1 MAQSMM
7 KKIVA
12 SSACLVVGLTRRTSS
27 RSLVTASKTLNA
39 KKERD
44 LPTEGEITKSVFM
57 SQSTDIFTNLALE
70 DWMYRNMD
78 FTNHHVMM
86 VWRNEPCVVIGRH
99 QNPWLE
105 ANIPL
110 LNEREIALAR
120 RNSGGG
126 TVYHDRGNLNIT
138 FFTPRERYDRKYNLE
153 LIKRALFRGFGI
165 KSIINE
171 RQDMIVRDK
180 YKVSFSKLIKTSS
193 KVSGTAAKLGRLT
206 GYHHC
211 TLLVNANKAD
221 LSRALAKREHGI
233 QTQATASTRSEVANL
248 AEMDNRITVDSLQT
262 AVGYEFLRTAAL
274 SLQDGGTSQI
284 SKQRGFQYINPTDD
298 WFPGLADIK
307 NELQSWD
314 WNFGRTPVFTVSRTF
329 PVPAELLAPSKVYSA
344 TQELVISMSVEKGLI
359 DDVTLNIPPGLVESG
374 FHGEASVITHLKGK
388 RFTSE
393 ALNALQDAML
403 TRHVGNDARKLD
415 DKEQFVAKCFD
426 QVVNTV

>member
-7 KKIVA
+7 RKIALSNMFVM
-12 SSACLVVGLTRRTSS
+12 VGLTRRVSS
-27 RSLVTASKTLNA
+27 RSLATGKNLMA
-39 KKERD
+39 KKTSND
-44 LPTEGEITKSVFM
+44 LPPEGEITKSVFM
-57 SQSTDIFTNLALE
+57 SQSTDIYTNLALE

-78 FTNHHVMM
+78 FSNHHVMM

-105 ANIPL
+105 ANVPFL
-110 LNEREIALAR
+110 SEKEIALAR

-165 KSIINE
+165 KSIIND
-171 RQDMIVRDK
+171 RHDIIVRDK
-180 YKVSFSKLIKTSS
+180 YKI
-193 KVSGTAAKLGRLT
+193 SGTAAKLGRLT
-206 GYHHC
+206 AYHHC

-221 LSRALAKREHGI
+221 LSKALAKREHGI
-233 QTQATASTRSEVANL
+233 QTNATASTPSPVVNL
-248 AEMDNRITVDSLQT
+248 SDLDNRVTVESLQT
-262 AVGYEFLRTAAL
+262 AVGYEYLRTPAL
-274 SLQDGGTSQI
+274 QLEDGGERHI
-284 SKQRGFQYINPTDD
+284 AKQRGFQFINPTED
-298 WFPGLADIK
+298 WFPGLSELK
-307 NELQSWD
+307 NDLQTWD
-314 WNFGRTPVFTVSRTF
+314 WSFGRTPMFTVSRSF
-329 PVPAELLAPSKVYSA
+329 PVPSELLAPSKVYSA
-344 TQELVISMSVEKGLI
+344 AQELVINMTVEKGLI
-359 DDVTLNIPPGLVESG
+359 NDVTLNIPPGLVESG

-403 TRHVGNDARKLD
+403 TRHTSGDVKKLD
-415 DKEQFVAKCFD
+415 EKEQFVAKCFD

>member
-7 KKIVA
+7 RKIALSNMFVM
-12 SSACLVVGLTRRTSS
+12 VGLTRRVSS
-27 RSLVTASKTLNA
+27 RSLATGKNLMA
-39 KKERD
+39 KKTSND
-44 LPTEGEITKSVFM
+44 LPPEGEITKSVFM
-57 SQSTDIFTNLALE
+57 SQSTDIYTNLALE

-78 FTNHHVMM
+78 FSNHHVMM

-105 ANIPL
+105 ANVPFL
-110 LNEREIALAR
+110 SEKEIALAR

-165 KSIINE
+165 KSIIND
-171 RQDMIVRDK
+171 RHDIIVRDK
-180 YKVSFSKLIKTSS
+180 YKI
-193 KVSGTAAKLGRLT
+193 SGTAAKLGRLT
-206 GYHHC
+206 AYHHC

-221 LSRALAKREHGI
+221 LSKALAKRE
-233 QTQATASTRSEVANL
+233 TNATASTPSPVVNL
-248 AEMDNRITVDSLQT
+248 SDLDNRVTVESLQT
-262 AVGYEFLRTAAL
+262 AVGYEYLRTPAL
-274 SLQDGGTSQI
+274 QLEDGGERHI
-284 SKQRGFQYINPTDD
+284 AKQRGFQFINPTED
-298 WFPGLADIK
+298 WFPGLSELK
-307 NELQSWD
+307 NDLQTWD
-314 WNFGRTPVFTVSRTF
+314 WSFGRTPMFTVSRSF
-329 PVPAELLAPSKVYSA
+329 PVPSELLAPSKVYSA
-344 TQELVISMSVEKGLI
+344 AQELVINMTVEKGLI
-359 DDVTLNIPPGLVESG
+359 NDVTLNIPPGLVESG

-403 TRHVGNDARKLD
+403 TRHTSGDVKKLD
-415 DKEQFVAKCFD
+415 EKEQFVAKCFD

>member
-12 SSACLVVGLTRRTSS
+12 SSACLVVGITRRTSS
-27 RSLVTASKTLNA
+27 RSLVTASKNLNA

-44 LPTEGEITKSVFM
+44 LPAEGEITKSVFM

-180 YKVSFSKLIKTSS
+180 YKVS
-193 KVSGTAAKLGRLT
+193 GTAAKLGRLT

-248 AEMDNRITVDSLQT
+248 SEMDNRITVDSLQT

-314 WNFGRTPVFTVSRTF
+314 WNFGKTPVFTVSRTF

-359 DDVTLNIPPGLVESG
+359 EDVTLNIPPGLVESG

-403 TRHVGNDARKLD
+403 TRHVGNDVRKLD

>member
-12 SSACLVVGLTRRTSS
+12 SSSCLMVGLTRRTSS
-27 RSLVTASKTLNA
+27 RSLVTASKNLNA

-44 LPTEGEITKSVFM
+44 LPAEGEITKSVFM

-180 YKVSFSKLIKTSS
+180 YKVS
-193 KVSGTAAKLGRLT
+193 GTAAKLGRLT

-221 LSRALAKREHGI
+221 LSRALAKRE
-233 QTQATASTRSEVANL
+233 TQATASTRSEVANL

-274 SLQDGGTSQI
+274 SLQDGGTAQI

-298 WFPGLADIK
+298 WFPGLAEIK

-403 TRHVGNDARKLD
+403 TRHVGNDVRKLD

>member
-7 KKIVA
+7 KKILMSSSCVLVGITRR
-12 SSACLVVGLTRRTSS
+12 SSA
-27 RSLVTASKTLNA
+27 RSLTTGSNNLSGK
-39 KKERD
+39 KKEQL
-44 LPTEGEITKSVFM
+44 LPSEGEITKSVFM
-57 SQSTDIFTNLALE
+57 SQSTDIYTNLALE

-105 ANIPL
+105 ANVPL
-110 LNEREIALAR
+110 LAEKEIALAR

-165 KSIINE
+165 KSTINE
-171 RQDMIVRDK
+171 RQDIIVRDR
-180 YKVSFSKLIKTSS
+180 YKI
-193 KVSGTAAKLGRLT
+193 SGTAAKLGRLT
-206 GYHHC
+206 AYHHC

-221 LSRALAKREHGI
+221 LSKALAKRE
-233 QTQATASTRSEVANL
+233 TNATASTSSPVANL
-248 AEMDNRITVDSLQT
+248 ADVSNRVTVDSLQT
-262 AVGYEFLRTAAL
+262 AVGYEYLRTAAL
-274 SLQDGGTSQI
+274 HLEDGGQNLI
-284 SKQRGFQYINPTDD
+284 SKQRGFQYVNPTDD
-298 WFPGLADIK
+298 WYPGLAEIR
-307 NELQSWD
+307 NELESWD
-314 WNFGRTPVFTVSRTF
+314 WCYGRTPVFTVSRSF
-329 PVPAELLAPSKVYSA
+329 PVPADLLAPSKLCSA
-344 TQELVISMSVEKGLI
+344 TQELIINMTVEKGLI
-359 DDVTLNIPPGLVESG
+359 DDVTLVIPPGLVESG
-374 FHGEASVITHLKGK
+374 FHGEASVITQLKGK

-393 ALNALQDAML
+393 ALSALEEAML
-403 TRHVGNDARKLD
+403 TRHLSGDARKLD

>member
-1 MAQSMM
+1 MAQAML
-7 KKIVA
+7 KKIA
-12 SSACLVVGLTRRTSS
+12 TSSACLVVGLTRRSS
-27 RSLVTASKTLNA
+27 ARTLAIASKNVNS
-39 KKERD
+39 KKERV
-44 LPTEGEITKSVFM
+44 LPAEGEITKSVFM
-57 SQSTDIFTNLALE
+57 SQSNDIYTNLALE

-86 VWRNEPCVVIGRH
+86 VWRNDPCVVIGRH

-105 ANIPL
+105 ANVPL
-110 LNEREIALAR
+110 VNEMQIALAR

-153 LIKRALFRGFGI
+153 IITRALFRGFGV
-165 KSIINE
+165 KAVINE
-171 RQDMIVRDK
+171 RQDIIVRDN
-180 YKVSFSKLIKTSS
+180 Y

-221 LSRALAKREHGI
+221 LSKALAKREHGI
-233 QTQATASTRSEVANL
+233 QTIATASTRSPVANL
-248 AEMDNRITVDSLQT
+248 SEVNSRVTVDSLQT
-262 AVGYEFLRTAAL
+262 AVGYEYLRTPAL
-274 SLQDGGTSQI
+274 HLEDGGQAHISQ
-284 SKQRGFQYINPTDD
+284 QRGFQFVNPTDE
-298 WFPGLADIK
+298 WFPGLAELK
-307 NELQSWD
+307 NELQTWD
-314 WNFGRTPVFTVSRTF
+314 WNYGRTPVFTVSRAF
-329 PVPAELLAPSKVYSA
+329 PVPAQLLAPSEIYSA
-344 TQELVISMSVEKGLI
+344 TQELIINMTVEHGLI
-359 DDVTLNIPPGLVESG
+359 SDVTLNIPPGLIESG

-403 TRHVGNDARKLD
+403 TRHLNTEVRKLD

-426 QVVNTV
+426 QVVNTM

>member
-7 KKIVA
+7 KKITM
-12 SSACLVVGLTRRTSS
+12 SGACVVMGVTRRVSS
-27 RSLVTASKTLNA
+27 RSLATAATNMA
-39 KKERD
+39 PKKERV
-44 LPTEGEITKSVFM
+44 LPSGEVTKSVFM
-57 SQSTDIFTNLALE
+57 SQSTDIYTNLALE

-105 ANIPL
+105 ANVPL
-110 LNEREIALAR
+110 LSEREIALAR

-165 KSIINE
+165 KSLINE
-171 RQDMIVRDK
+171 RQDIIVRDK
-180 YKVSFSKLIKTSS
+180 Y

-221 LSRALAKREHGI
+221 LSKALAKREHGI
-233 QTQATASTRSEVANL
+233 QTNATASTPSAVANL
-248 AEMDNRITVDSLQT
+248 SELDNRVTVDSLQT
-262 AVGYEFLRTAAL
+262 ALGYEYLRTPAIHL
-274 SLQDGGTSQI
+274 EDGGQNQI
-284 SKQRGFQYINPTDD
+284 SKQRGFQFINPTDE
-298 WFPGLADIK
+298 WFPGLEELK
-307 NELQSWD
+307 NDLKSWD
-314 WNFGRTPVFTVSRTF
+314 WCFGRTPDFTVSRTF
-329 PVPAELLAPSKVYSA
+329 PVPAELLAPTKIYSA
-344 TQELVISMSVEKGLI
+344 TQELIINMTVVKGLI
-359 DDVTLNIPPGLVESG
+359 NDVTLSIPPGLVESG

-393 ALNALQDAML
+393 ALSALQEAML
-403 TRHVGNDARKLD
+403 TRHLTSDVKKLD